1 LSTDEAWRQWG
12 ERDPYFAVLTDPRY
26 RRGSLD
32 DALRH
37 EFFETGRHHAQYVL
51 QQCRRVAGAG
61 FAPARVLDFG
71 CGVGRVTL
79 ALAEHV
85 PLVVGLDIA
94 PAMLAEAQLNAQQR
108 GCANV
113 EWVLSDDALSRVA
126 APFDLIHSCITFQ
139 HIDVP
144 RGRILF
150 ARLVGLLGEGGVG
163 ALHVTYAK
171 SRFMARFGQ
180 PPAQPEAA
188 SPPAA
193 DATRDPAMQMNAY
206 HLGELAFVLQACGVR
221 EVSTVFTDHG
231 GEWGAFLFFVKPAR
245 A

>member
-1 LSTDEAWRQWG
+1 LEAGALSTDEAWRQWG

-163 ALHVTYAK
+163 ALGLCP
-171 SRFMARFGQ
+171 AR
-180 PPAQPEAA
+180 AA
-188 SPPAA
+188 APSPPAA
-193 DATRDPAMQMNAY
+193 EAEAAAAAAEAAPSAAA
-206 HLGELAFVLQACGVR
+206 LA
-221 EVSTVFTDHG
+221 
-231 GEWGAFLFFVKPAR
+231 AR
-245 A
+245 RAVMTCLPWSCLYP